1 MMPKNIL
8 LVEDDFLNRRLTK
21 KILVQSD
28 YNVLEAKNSREALR
42 ILEAEIVD
50 LIILDIHLGED
61 DVNGIELS
69 HQINEK
75 YRIPFIYLT
84 AYENPEIISNALKST
99 PYSYLTKPFKNIDL
113 ITAIELAIRKE
124 ALATKETRTIVV
136 KDEDFKKELNLND
149 IYYLA
154 SEGNYLLIH
163 TGDSIYKIRST
174 IKQMQ
179 ETLPDDVF
187 VQVHRAFIVN
197 KSKIEKFNNKFVYVK
212 DTAIPVSR
220 NFLDELNLG
229 W

>member
-229 W
+229 

>member
-21 KILVQSD
+21 KILVLGD
-28 YNVLEAKNSREALR
+28 YNVLEAKNSREAIR
-42 ILEAEIVD
+42 FLETESID
-50 LIILDIHLGED
+50 LIILDINLGED

-69 HQINEK
+69 HQINEQ
-75 YRIPFIYLT
+75 YQIPFIFLT
-84 AYENPEIISNALKST
+84 AYENPEIISKALNST

-113 ITAIELAIRKE
+113 ITAIELALRKK
-124 ALATKETRTIVV
+124 ALTSKEIRTIVV
-136 KDEDFKKELNLND
+136 KDDDFKKELNLDD

-174 IKQMQ
+174 IKQIQ

-197 KSKIEKFNNKFVYVK
+197 KSKIEKFNNKFVYIN

-229 W
+229 

>member
-42 ILEAEIVD
+42 ILEAESVD
-50 LIILDIHLGED
+50 LIILDINLGED

-84 AYENPEIISNALKST
+84 AYENPEIIGNALKST

-113 ITAIELAIRKE
+113 ITAIELAIRKD

-136 KDEDFKKELNLND
+136 KDDDFKKELNLDD

-163 TGDSIYKIRST
+163 TCDSIYKIRST
-174 IKQMQ
+174 IKQIQ

-229 W
+229 